1 MFYRPGVDTAFGIAI
16 LVVSV
21 VSIVAVLI
29 AFVWAARKDG
39 QADEDV
45 QRRTGIKRRT
55 RLGR

>member
-21 VSIVAVLI
+21 VSIAAVLI